1 MATDT
6 QKSPRSAKVNRLGLE
21 RDAYKGGNSTLCPG
35 CGHDSISNRI
45 IDAAWELGITPTQMM
60 KFSGIGCSSKT
71 PAYFVSTSH
80 GFNSVHGRMPA
91 VATGAKM
98 ANHSLLAVG
107 VSGDGDTGSIGMGQ
121 FKHLLRRN
129 VQMVYIVENN
139 GVYGLT
145 KGQFSVTS
153 DPGQVNKYA
162 GGLNEFPTLDPCL
175 EALVADCGF
184 VARCFAGDAKQ
195 VREVLQAAMRHRG
208 TALVD
213 IISPCV
219 TFNNRDDSTK
229 SFSWGKEHQDPIAD
243 YTFIPDFQE
252 ITAEVDDQGVTSVKL
267 HDGSVVR
274 IKHLAA
280 DYDPT
285 DRLSAMRLLE
295 KAKREQL
302 LLTGIFFISEDRPSL
317 AEYEKLPEKPLAH
330 FDVADLRPPR
340 EKLDEVMRELMRQEV
355 A

>member
-1 MATDT
+1 MAREP
-6 QKSPRSAKVNRLGLE
+6 KSSPRPAKVNRLGLE
-21 RDAYKGGNSTLCPG
+21 RDAYRGGDSTLCPG

-45 IDAAWELGITPTQMM
+45 IDAAWDLGIDPTGMM

-80 GFNSVHGRMPA
+80 GFNGVHGRMPS

-98 ANHSLLAVG
+98 ANRSLLAIG

-145 KGQFSVTS
+145 KGQFSATA

-162 GGLNEFPTLDPCL
+162 GGRNEFPTLDPCL
-175 EALVADCGF
+175 EAMVADCGF
-184 VARCFAGDAKQ
+184 VARCFAGDARQ
-195 VREVLQAAMRHRG
+195 VREVLRAALRHRG

-219 TFNNRDDSTK
+219 TFNNREDSTK
-229 SFSWGKEHQDPIAD
+229 SFPWGKEHQDPIGD
-243 YTFIPDFQE
+243 YTFIPDYEE
-252 ITAEVDDQGVTSVKL
+252 ITARVDEQGVTHVRL
-267 HDGSVVR
+267 HDGSFLRV
-274 IKHLAA
+274 KHLAA

-285 DRLSAMRLLE
+285 DRLSAIRMLE

-302 LLTGIFFISEDRPSL
+302 LLTGIFFIDESRPSL

-330 FDVADLRPPR
+330 HTVEELRPPK
-340 EKLDEVMRELMRQEV
+340 EALEEVMRELMRQEV